1 MFLVLLADVSW
12 TNAEELFR
20 ETDVA
25 LLPVGSTEQHGP
37 HNPLGTD
44 HLVAAALS
52 RVVGEK
58 TGVPVLPVIPV
69 GVSEHHRHFPG
80 TLWVPPQIFRD
91 YIKAMS
97 LSAVSHGARKILFVN
112 GHGGNTAALME
123 VAGELRREHN
133 IFAAVLIA
141 FPPSM
146 MGHAGTGETSVNL
159 YFHKDLV
166 KMERAVDTKQKEKL
180 GPLKIE
186 GFNRIGPAQFAWDT
200 IDLTDTGV
208 LGDAGEMIMSTTASE
223 DEGRRLMEPFI
234 QEVVEFV
241 EKLKNASV
249 EQLLCKPHK

>member
-1 MFLVLLADVSW
+1 MVQLADISW
-12 TNAEELFR
+12 TDAEEIFR
-20 ETDVA
+20 ETDVV

-69 GVSEHHRHFPG
+69 GVSEHHRHFSG

-91 YIKAMS
+91 YIKAMA
-97 LSAVSHGARKILFVN
+97 LCAVSHGARKILIVN

-146 MGHAGTGETSVNL
+146 RGHAGAGETSVNL

-180 GPLKIE
+180 GSLKIE

-223 DEGRRLMEPFI
+223 EEGRRLMEHFI

-241 EKLKNASV
+241 EELKNASV